1 MGRRGCLPWR
11 HQFYLRLDDWTV
23 ECTRCGRVK
32 REPRRAHRAGHL
44 FIPTSSELG
53 YVKETTVL
61 SNYRKT
67 LAAVG
72 GVVLLVVQA
81 LADWDVSPTEWGAI
95 ATAVAAAV
103 GVYALENKPA

>member
-11 HQFYLRLDDWTV
+11 HEYYLRLDDWNV

-44 FIPTSSELG
+44 TIIPRAELELI
-53 YVKETTVL
+53 KENTVL

-95 ATAVAAAV
+95 ATAVAAAI

>member
-32 REPRRAHRAGHL
+32 REPRRARRAGHL
-44 FIPTSSELG
+44 SLRAPGLEPI
-53 YVKETTVL
+53 KENTVL

-95 ATAVAAAV
+95 ATAVAAAI
-103 GVYALENKPA
+103 GVYALENKPV